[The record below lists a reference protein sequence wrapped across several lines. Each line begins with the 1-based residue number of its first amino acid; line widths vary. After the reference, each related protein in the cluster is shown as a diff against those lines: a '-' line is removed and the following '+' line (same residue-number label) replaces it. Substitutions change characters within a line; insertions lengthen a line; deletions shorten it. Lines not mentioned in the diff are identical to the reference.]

1 MKLSHVTGHAPE
13 KRKYGKD
20 VKVSVNN
27 RLIGIEFEIEGF
39 KLHSINYTDFSLLE
53 FKSDGSLRDNGVE
66 IVTLPVLGEDIVLAL
81 QELKQV
87 LSTCTSTPYCSA
99 RCGLH
104 VHVDMRDCTTEQ
116 LLKVL
121 CVYSIMEALLL
132 DYCGDN
138 RGDNPYCVP
147 LVDCLAENPVYKHLF
162 YPKKEYIQ
170 NGLQGTKKYT
180 ALNILPLNALG
191 TIEFRLHKG
200 TLDIEE
206 VLQWVN
212 MLLNLVNYAVTTEKD
227 VQQITDSV
235 CSDSVQLLKDVFK
248 EVGISS
254 VYGRKT
260 EVFKGMV
267 RGARQFQ
274 EVKVFADIEQENK
287 TQKEDSIKPDIRATD
302 MWRAIQQQRPR
313 PLVVDDP
320 EEDSEE
326 PEEFFEEHDDDLDSL
341 QNNEEET
348 F

>member
-20 VKVSVNN
+20 SKVSVNN

-39 KLHSINYTDFSLLE
+39 KAGGINYTDFPLLE
-53 FKSDGSLRDNGVE
+53 FKSDGSLRDSGIE

-81 QELKQV
+81 LELKEV
-87 LSTCTSTPYCSA
+87 LKLSATTPYCSA

-121 CVYSIMEALLL
+121 CVYSITEALLL
-132 DYCGDN
+132 KYCGEH
-138 RGDNPYCVP
+138 REDNPYCIP
-147 LVDCLAENPVYKHLF
+147 LTDCLSENTVYKHLF
-162 YPKKEYIQ
+162 YSKKDYFQ

-200 TLDIEE
+200 TLDTDE

-212 MLLNLVNYAVTTEKD
+212 MLLNLVNYSVTTEKD

-235 CSDSVQLLKDVFK
+235 CADAVQLLKDVFK
-248 EVGISS
+248 EVGIPSIS
-254 VYGRKT
+254 AIKP
-260 EVFKGMV
+260 EVFRSMV

-274 EVKVFADIEQENK
+274 EVKVFSEYDQSKEGKKKVSVATPPPAEFSWRTATISPLEQAA
-287 TQKEDSIKPDIRATD
+287 RA
-302 MWRAIQQQRPR
+302 QRFFE
-313 PLVVDDP
+313 LVDDT
-320 EEDSEE
+320 EE
-326 PEEFFEEHDDDLDSL
+326 PEEPEDIFEEHD
-341 QNNEEET
+341 NEEET